1 VRAPGVAFPRGRRVG
16 CAASTA
22 AEGATA
28 ASGGLLRIGAE
39 GQLTSTAPPSSTPA
53 FSTQVPANWTT
64 YPTSRRRDRG
74 TYWYREYR
82 TRQQERRASCCS
94 LWGAALLRGC
104 KRISRKT
111 YPFVRLADACV
122 YLTHPQEQSRSQPL
136 PHTVLSRKN
145 IPYRPTNVCSLRQA
159 PDATTKAAYKRP
171 ANHEVSTL
179 LGI

>member
-1 VRAPGVAFPRGRRVG
+1 MFLMYTSPRNSCLVHKKS
-16 CAASTA
+16 C
-22 AEGATA
+22 
-28 ASGGLLRIGAE
+28 RIGSLLCTILQADFRE
-39 GQLTSTAPPSSTPA
+39 RSCSI
-53 FSTQVPANWTT
+53 QVPANWTT

-159 PDATTKAAYKRP
+159 PDAMTKAAYKRP